1 MASEHL
7 QIIWSVRAMSDL
19 KIIYDW
25 ILEKS
30 LSKETAIRIR
40 TKIIDRSNEI
50 NFPEQYQR
58 DEVLGFPYRRMF
70 VGNYKIVYR
79 PEKENI
85 ILIIR
90 IFDTRQNPQKIQETK
105 SE

>member
-1 MASEHL
+1 MASESL
-7 QIIWSVRAMSDL
+7 RVIWSVWAMSDL

-40 TKIIDRSNEI
+40 TKIIDRLSEI
-50 NFPEQYQR
+50 NFPEQYQT
-58 DEVLGFPYRRMF
+58 DEILGFPYRRMF

-79 PEKENI
+79 PEKENT

-90 IFDTRQNPQKIQETK
+90 IFDTRQNPLKIQETK
-105 SE
+105 AE